1 MQLKE
6 AMKQSGLT
14 RKALDYYES
23 KGLIDPR
30 KLDNG
35 YRDYSAEDVDKLRRI
50 ALYRGLGLSLE
61 ETRETL
67 ENKAALGSYAR
78 QKQWDARLKAKR
90 ADLLERLHK
99 QGESPALMQEVEA
112 LLREE
117 SFSKRLNQAL
127 PSYLGQVMVLSFAPY
142 LHSSCETPDQEAA
155 FQALIAFMD
164 ELPPFDLPGGLGE
177 YLEEVAQDIPLDMM
191 EKVNQ
196 AKTEA
201 VEDVDKWLASHAEAL
216 QQYVTYKASPEYQ
229 ASPMAKIHGLIRDY
243 FIRSGFYD
251 TALPLLRRI
260 SPAYEAY
267 QQQLLRAN
275 EQLLAR
281 MPELTGENGEALG
294 KRDK

>member
-67 ENKAALGSYAR
+67 ENKATLGSYAR
-78 QKQWDARLKAKR
+78 QKQWDARFKARR

-127 PSYLGQVMVLSFAPY
+127 PGYLGQVMVLSFAPY
-142 LHSSCETPDQEAA
+142 LRSPCETPDQEAA
-155 FQALIAFMD
+155 FQALIAFTD
-164 ELPPFDLPGGLGE
+164 EMPPFDLPEGLGE
-177 YLEEVAQDIPLDMM
+177 YLEEVAQDIPLEMM

-201 VEDVDKWLASHAEAL
+201 VEDVDKWLASHADAL